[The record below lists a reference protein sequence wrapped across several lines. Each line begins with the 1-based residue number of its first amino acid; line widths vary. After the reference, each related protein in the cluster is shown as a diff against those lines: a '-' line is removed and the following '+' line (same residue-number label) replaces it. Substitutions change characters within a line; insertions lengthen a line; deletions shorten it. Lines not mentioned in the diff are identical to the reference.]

1 MVKYNQIISKHIVE
15 KKKLMSVEPNCR
27 ITPRVFRKLDGQYYI
42 IYHVG
47 IRNVAAET
55 KHPSNIKENI
65 KSK

>member
-1 MVKYNQIISKHIVE
+1 
-15 KKKLMSVEPNCR
+15 MSGEPNSR
-27 ITPRVFRKLDGQYYI
+27 ITPRVFSKLDGQYYI
-42 IYHVG
+42 IYYVR